1 MVATLGGVVAVTAL
15 VAALAAM
22 ALLHRRAA
30 QVVTGGIVPPA
41 AVLGGAVDA
50 PPFAVLL
57 AVMTV
62 CQSSAHVALLVA
74 GVPSGM
80 GEITGPV
87 LHLVLAVAG
96 AVLIWLAGR
105 LVAAAAVSLTSAI
118 AALLERLLADE
129 EIPYPAPLSVPPR
142 RHARGGAVHGRA
154 PPLAA

>member
-1 MVATLGGVVAVTAL
+1 
-15 VAALAAM
+15 
-22 ALLHRRAA
+22 
-30 QVVTGGIVPPA
+30 
-41 AVLGGAVDA
+41 
-50 PPFAVLL
+50 
-57 AVMTV
+57 
-62 CQSSAHVALLVA
+62 
-74 GVPSGM
+74 M